1 MWFAMHFFVNVY
13 DTKRRNGHQG
23 ISVTHARTHT
33 QTHTHTTHIQAHI
46 GFFVSVVLF
55 LAVL

>member
-23 ISVTHARTHT
+23 ISVTHARTNT
-33 QTHTHTTHIQAHI
+33 QTHTHTHNTHTSTHR
-46 GFFVSVVLF
+46 FFLF
-55 LAVL
+55 L

>member
-23 ISVTHARTHT
+23 ISVTHARTHK
-33 QTHTHTTHIQAHI
+33 HTHTQHIQAHI